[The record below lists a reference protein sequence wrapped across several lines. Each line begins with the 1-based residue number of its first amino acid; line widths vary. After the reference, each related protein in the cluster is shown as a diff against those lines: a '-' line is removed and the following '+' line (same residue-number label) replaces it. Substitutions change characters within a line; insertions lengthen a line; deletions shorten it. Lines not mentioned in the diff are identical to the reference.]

1 MIEMNR
7 ILTNINEDNLEEIIL
22 EEILPLDDTQL
33 EKYVNELVAEMFSTK
48 VWKLWKNLWKIKYLK
63 KYR

>member
-1 MIEMNR
+1 MTEMNR
-7 ILTNINEDNLEEIIL
+7 ILTNINEENLEEIIL

-48 VWKLWKNLWKIKYLK
+48 V
-63 KYR
+63 

>member
-1 MIEMNR
+1 MIYSHLMNTSTIWINDSMNNR

-33 EKYVNELVAEMFSTK
+33 EKYVNELVAEMFSTE
-48 VWKLWKNLWKIKYLK
+48 V
-63 KYR
+63 

>member
-22 EEILPLDDTQL
+22 EEILPLDDEQL
-33 EKYVNELVAEMFSTK
+33 EKYVNELVAEMFSTN
-48 VWKLWKNLWKIKYLK
+48 V
-63 KYR
+63 

>member
-22 EEILPLDDTQL
+22 EEILPLDDEQL
-33 EKYVNELVAEMFSTK
+33 EKYVNELVAEMFSTN
-48 VWKLWKNLWKIKYLK
+48 VWKLWKKLWKKKYLK